1 MVGIKNK
8 LQAYTSK
15 SYLVNYYKNTDI
27 IGIKKKGGGQLFSF
41 GNKKELGED
50 RLRAWADDVLK
61 ELDKGMAPLQAKK
74 WIDERLA

>member
-15 SYLVNYYKNTDI
+15 SYLVNYYKNNDI

-41 GNKKELGED
+41 GNKKDLGEE
-50 RLRAWADDVLK
+50 RLRAWADVLK
-61 ELDKGMAPLQAKK
+61 ELDKGMSPLQAKK

>member
-1 MVGIKNK
+1 MGIKNK

-15 SYLVNYYKNTDI
+15 SYLVNYYKNSDI

-41 GNKKELGED
+41 GNKKELGEE

-61 ELDKGMAPLQAKK
+61 ELDKGMSPINAKK
-74 WIDERLA
+74 WFHERLA